1 MMSSPRRG
9 CFGASSVGEI
19 RNGKV
24 GNNKRNSRVSFCA
37 FLKEKVPM
45 IQSARVVL
53 RLARFPAGTCRTF
66 KSSIYL
72 KKSCVYSFLRWTGKI
87 RFKGRAQ
94 YQGSCEIRRQ
104 QYSYH
109 WLRSFLTLPFLRRP
123 PGPSTPPPLPIVRP
137 PPSSLI
143 GAVQRIP
150 RILYDEVYIIGRKI
164 NNRGR

>member
-24 GNNKRNSRVSFCA
+24 GNNKRNSRVSFCP

-66 KSSIYL
+66 KSSIYF
-72 KKSCVYSFLRWTGKI
+72 KKSCVYSFLRWTAKI

-104 QYSYH
+104 QQSQ
-109 WLRSFLTLPFLRRP
+109 
-123 PGPSTPPPLPIVRP
+123 
-137 PPSSLI
+137 SLI
-143 GAVQRIP
+143 AEVVDVVVVVAVAIAIVLGAMVSP
-150 RILYDEVYIIGRKI
+150 L
-164 NNRGR
+164 

>member
-1 MMSSPRRG
+1 MMSSPPRG

-66 KSSIYL
+66 KSSIYF
-72 KKSCVYSFLRWTGKI
+72 KKVAFILSFDG
-87 RFKGRAQ
+87 
-94 YQGSCEIRRQ
+94 
-104 QYSYH
+104 
-109 WLRSFLTLPFLRRP
+109 
-123 PGPSTPPPLPIVRP
+123 LPIQSP
-137 PPSSLI
+137 ISHFLFFPFAQWTPNTCF
-143 GAVQRIP
+143 G
-150 RILYDEVYIIGRKI
+150 EKI
-164 NNRGR
+164 NKTIQVSTSCYFQLVPAAAAISSSYL